1 MIYWCER
8 AWLPD
13 GVVAGVVVHVGDD
26 GVITEVSTSDASP
39 ANAAR
44 LQGIVLPG
52 FANAHSHA
60 FHRALRGRTHADGG
74 TFWTWRQAMYQ
85 LAERLTPDSYLKLAT
100 AVFAEMAVAGISCV
114 GEFHYLHHGPGG
126 TPYADPNEM
135 GHVLRE
141 AAATAGIRITL
152 LDTCYV
158 AGGIGTELTG
168 TQLRFS
174 DGDATR
180 WAERVSALKSDQV
193 MRVGAAIHSVRGVP
207 REQLADV
214 AVLDGPLHVHL
225 SEQPAENE
233 VCLAAYGKTPTELLA
248 EAGVLSPRTTAV
260 HATHLTEHDRALLGE
275 STTTACFCP
284 TTEADLADGIGP
296 ARELVDAGSLLSLGS
311 DQHAVIDPLVETRAL
326 EHGERLRTGQR
337 GRFSPEELLAAATA
351 AGHACLGWPDAGR
364 IAVGARADLV
374 AVRLDSIRTAGSR
387 PEQVLLTANSSDV
400 DTVIVDG
407 RVVATRGRHA
417 TLGEVG
423 PLLADVM
430 GELWRQY

>member
-1 MIYWCER
+1 VIYWCER
-8 AWLPD
+8 AWLPGGVVD
-13 GVVAGVVVHVGDD
+13 GVRVRVDD
-26 GVITEVSTSDASP
+26 GVIAEVSTSDVPPSDSV
-39 ANAAR
+39 R
-44 LQGIVLPG
+44 LNGVVLPG

-85 LAERLTPDSYLKLAT
+85 LAERLTPETYLKLAT
-100 AVFAEMAVAGISCV
+100 AVYAEMAVAGISCV

-174 DGDATR
+174 DGNASR
-180 WAERVSALKSDQV
+180 WAERVSVLQDDSV

-214 AVLDGPLHVHL
+214 AAVGGPLHVHL

-233 VCLAAYGKTPTELLA
+233 ACLAVYGKTPTAMLA
-248 EAGVLSPRTTAV
+248 DAGVLSARTTAV
-260 HATHLTEHDRALLGE
+260 HATHLTIDDRELLGG
-275 STTTACFCP
+275 SRTTACFCP

-296 ARELVDAGSLLSLGS
+296 ARELVDAGCPLSLGS
-311 DQHAVIDPLVETRAL
+311 DQHVVIDPLVETRAL
-326 EHGERLRTGQR
+326 EHGERLRTGNR
-337 GRFSPEELLAAATA
+337 GRFSPAELLTAATE
-351 AGHACLGWPDAGR
+351 AGHACLGWPGAGR
-364 IAVGARADLV
+364 IAVGAPADLV
-374 AVRLDSIRTAGSR
+374 AVRLDSVRTSGSR
-387 PEQVLLTANSSDV
+387 PEQVLLTADSSDV
-400 DTVIVDG
+400 DTVVTGG
-407 RVVATRGRHA
+407 RVVATGGRHA

-430 GELWRQY
+430 GELWQS

>member
-1 MIYWCER
+1 M
-8 AWLPD
+8 
-13 GVVAGVVVHVGDD
+13 
-26 GVITEVSTSDASP
+26 
-39 ANAAR
+39 

-85 LAERLTPDSYLKLAT
+85 LAERLTPESYLKLAT
-100 AVFAEMAVAGISCV
+100 AVYAEMAVAGISCV

-141 AAATAGIRITL
+141 AAAAAGIRITL

-158 AGGIGTELTG
+158 AGGIGTPLEG

-180 WAERVSALKSDQV
+180 WAARVSALKSDNV
-193 MRVGAAIHSVRGVP
+193 MRVGGAIHSVRGVP
-207 REQLADV
+207 RAQLAEV
-214 AVLDGPLHVHL
+214 AGFDGPLHVHL

-233 VCLAAYGKTPTELLA
+233 ACLAAYGKTPTQLLA
-248 EAGVLSPRTTAV
+248 EAGALTPRTTAV
-260 HATHLTEHDRALLGE
+260 HATHLTEGDRALLAG
-275 STTTACFCP
+275 SATTACFCP

-296 ARELVDAGSLLSLGS
+296 ARELVDAGSPLSLGS
-311 DQHAVIDPLVETRAL
+311 DQHVVIDPLAETRAL
-326 EHGERLRTGQR
+326 EHGERLRTGRR
-337 GRFSPEELLAAATA
+337 GRFSPEELLTAATA
-351 AGHACLGWPDAGR
+351 AGHACLGWPEAGR
-364 IAVGARADLV
+364 IAAGAPADLV
-374 AVRLDSIRTAGSR
+374 AVRLDSVRTAGSR
-387 PEQVLLTANSSDV
+387 PEQILLTANSSDV

-407 RVVATRGRHA
+407 RVVATGGRHA

-430 GELWRQY
+430 GELWQQY